1 MRFFSLPRLGSLFV
15 LSGVVSGLVA
25 ASSCVRHARQTT
37 AYPSR
42 GPGCSLTIFN
52 GPVPRGVYYDD
63 IGPVDAGCYLE
74 TTRTECMRQ
83 LRAEACKMGGDIV
96 YDVPEKPLRPEWREY
111 HYKGIVAH
119 TRALKQSDIDEGR
132 APADAKIGSSSTVA
146 ASDGKAASHPDGAEP
161 GQATAAG
168 SSEATSG
175 EAPLADGGAV
185 GESASAG
192 PVIPLVPFGPSTTT
206 DAGAR

>member
-1 MRFFSLPRLGSLFV
+1 MRLSPLLRFGSFLL
-15 LSGVVSGLVA
+15 LSGVVMGLVGGA
-25 ASSCVRHARQTT
+25 GCVRHARQTT

-42 GPGCSLTIFN
+42 APGCSLRIIN

-96 YDVPEKPLRPEWREY
+96 YDVPEKPIRPEWREY
-111 HYKGIVAH
+111 HYKGTVAH
-119 TRALKQSDIDEGR
+119 TRPLNQSDIDEGR
-132 APADAKIGSSSTVA
+132 APADAKLGSSSTA
-146 ASDGKAASHPDGAEP
+146 PAGDGKGDSPPAGESPEAPPSSSE
-161 GQATAAG
+161 TAADAAVVNESQPNAPVVPLG
-168 SSEATSG
+168 SPAT
-175 EAPLADGGAV
+175 P
-185 GESASAG
+185 
-192 PVIPLVPFGPSTTT
+192 